1 MYEFKTFPKNKNIMF
16 KKFKISLY
24 AKGSGGV
31 DIILKKI
38 LTDKLWPG

>member
-1 MYEFKTFPKNKNIMF
+1 MYEFKTFPKNKNIVF
-16 KKFKISLY
+16 KKFKIFLY

-31 DIILKKI
+31 DIILKKL